1 MLNIKQTAKEF
12 FTLIKLHVS
21 HNWKI
26 IAIIPFMA
34 AITIPDV
41 IELIRRQD
49 SLTSNSTFHIS
60 IADNLIG
67 AFIFGCIT
75 YSVLAIFNIYK
86 RRTMVHSTLLLPTT
100 NSLKFA
106 SEILCT
112 AVIFPIYLFSIY
124 AIIYQIVIAY
134 TGVPNILVEKLMEN
148 GNVFIIPAIPYL
160 IILSNSFM
168 TLMKSSLNWKI
179 AITGILM
186 CAALF
191 IMIIPHVESYT
202 NETIVLVHY
211 YHELYQSIR
220 VCTNAVGINEALI
233 WLIRV
238 WVWTAPLALYTWAY
252 YRFKERT
259 I

>member
-1 MLNIKQTAKEF
+1 M
-12 FTLIKLHVS
+12 
-21 HNWKI
+21 
-26 IAIIPFMA
+26 
-34 AITIPDV
+34 
-41 IELIRRQD
+41 
-49 SLTSNSTFHIS
+49 TSNSTLHIS
-60 IADNLIG
+60 IADDLIG
-67 AFIFGCIT
+67 AFVFGCII

-100 NSLKFA
+100 NGIKFA

-124 AIIYQIVIAY
+124 AIIYQIIIAY

-160 IILSNSFM
+160 IILFNSFM
-168 TLMKSSLNWKI
+168 ALMKSSLNWEI

-191 IMIIPHVESYT
+191 VMIIPHIENYT
-202 NETIVLVHY
+202 DDAIVLVHY
-211 YHELYQSIR
+211 YHEVDQSIR
-220 VCTNAVGINEALI
+220 VGTNAISINDALI
-233 WLIRV
+233 WLIRL

-252 YRFKERT
+252 YRFKERR